1 MHIQKGYTYILECA
15 NGQYY
20 VGSTNDLETR
30 LQQHRGEN
38 LGADRRGAQFTK
50 RFHGMEKSF
59 ELVYSEEYP
68 TVQQA
73 FKREQ
78 QIKKWTRAKKEAL
91 IAGNIE
97 LLKQLSKSKS

>member
-1 MHIQKGYTYILECA
+1 MHIQKGYTYILLCA

-20 VGSTNDLETR
+20 VGSTNNLELR
-30 LQQHRGEN
+30 LKQHQGEIP
-38 LGADRRGAQFTK
+38 LDAGRRGAEFTK
-50 RFHGMEKSF
+50 LHLPI
-59 ELVYSEEYP
+59 ELVYKEEYP
-68 TVQQA
+68 TIQQA

-97 LLKQLSKSKS
+97 LLKQLSKSK